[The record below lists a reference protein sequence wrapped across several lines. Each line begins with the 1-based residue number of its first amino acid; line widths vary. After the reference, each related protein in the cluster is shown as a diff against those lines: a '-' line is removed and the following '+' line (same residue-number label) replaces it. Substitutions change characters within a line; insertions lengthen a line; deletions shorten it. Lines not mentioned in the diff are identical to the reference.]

1 MSEKNLDSKGRQ
13 RSKTIA
19 FRVSPEEDDVIN
31 LLVAAS
37 GMTKQDYITSRLEC
51 RDIVVNPNLRIYK
64 LLKEQIKDL
73 YVELRRMRSAEEMDE
88 RVIEMLQVLTQVFI
102 DMGEEELKSKDNG
115 VVQMDAAV
123 FRMTKR

>member
-1 MSEKNLDSKGRQ
+1 MSEKNLDSKGRH

-31 LLVAAS
+31 LLVVAS

-51 RDIVVNPNLRIYK
+51 RDIVVNPNLRTYK

-102 DMGEEELKSKDNG
+102 DMGEEELKPKDNG

-123 FRMTKR
+123 FRMTRE

>member
-1 MSEKNLDSKGRQ
+1 
-13 RSKTIA
+13 
-19 FRVSPEEDDVIN
+19 
-31 LLVAAS
+31 
-37 GMTKQDYITSRLEC
+37 MTKQDYITSRLEC

-88 RVIEMLQVLTQVFI
+88 RIIE
-102 DMGEEELKSKDNG
+102 MGEEELKSKDNG

-123 FRMTKR
+123 FRMTRK

>member
-1 MSEKNLDSKGRQ
+1 MSKKNLDYKGRH

-37 GMTKQDYITSRLEC
+37 GMTKQDYIMSRLEC
-51 RDIVVNPNLRIYK
+51 RDIAVRPDLRIYK
-64 LLKEQIKDL
+64 LLKEQMKDL
-73 YVELRRMRSAEEMDE
+73 YIELRRMRSAEEMDE
-88 RVIEMLQVLTQVFI
+88 RIIEMLQTLTQVFI
-102 DMGEEELKSKDNG
+102 DMGEEELKPKDNG

>member
-1 MSEKNLDSKGRQ
+1 MSEKNLDSKGRF

-73 YVELRRMRSAEEMDE
+73 YVELRRMRSVEEMDE
-88 RVIEMLQVLTQVFI
+88 RVIEMLQTLTQAFI
-102 DMGEEELKSKDNG
+102 DMGEEELKPKYDG
-115 VVQMDAAV
+115 AVQMDATV
-123 FRMTKR
+123 FRMTRE

>member
-1 MSEKNLDSKGRQ
+1 MSEKNLDSKGRF

-51 RDIVVNPNLRIYK
+51 RDMVVNPNLRIYK

-102 DMGEEELKSKDNG
+102 DMGEEELKPKDNG

-123 FRMTKR
+123 FRMTRE

>member
-1 MSEKNLDSKGRQ
+1 MSEKSLDCKGRH

-51 RDIVVNPNLRIYK
+51 HDIVVNPDLRIYK
-64 LLKEQIKDL
+64 LLKEQMKDL
-73 YVELRRMRSAEEMDE
+73 YIELRRMRSAEEMDE
-88 RVIEMLQVLTQVFI
+88 RVIELLQALTQVFI
-102 DMGEEELKSKDNG
+102 DMGEEELKLKDNG